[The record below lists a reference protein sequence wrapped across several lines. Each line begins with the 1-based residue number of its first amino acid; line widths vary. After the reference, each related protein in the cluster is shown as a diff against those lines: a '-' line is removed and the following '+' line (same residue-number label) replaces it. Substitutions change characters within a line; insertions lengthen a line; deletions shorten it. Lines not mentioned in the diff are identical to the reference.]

1 MKHLQ
6 RSLKNRHLQMIAIGG
21 AVGTGLFYGSAHV
34 LQVAGPAIVAS
45 YAIVGVVIYLI
56 MRALGEMCVHEPVTG
71 SFSYYAYRYWGDF
84 AGFFSGWNYWFCYIS
99 VSMAELAVVGIYI
112 SFWWPAF
119 PSWTSALVCHRG
131 PEFPDS

>member
-45 YAIVGVVIYLI
+45 SEEY
-56 MRALGEMCVHEPVTG
+56 
-71 SFSYYAYRYWGDF
+71 SFT
-84 AGFFSGWNYWFCYIS
+84 
-99 VSMAELAVVGIYI
+99 E
-112 SFWWPAF
+112 
-119 PSWTSALVCHRG
+119 
-131 PEFPDS
+131 